1 MEIGRRSSN
10 RRAKKGVGGWVCL
23 FSDRCNGIEADGG
36 RRGCGSERFI
46 FSRSPV
52 EVVVISF
59 VVEQEE
65 G

>member
-1 MEIGRRSSN
+1 MEIGRSSN

-46 FSRSPV
+46 FSRSV